1 MKRILTFILL
11 LCNLS
16 CHKNDGPVD
25 EVLQESKILLIGN
38 SFFKPYAQHLDH
50 LVEEAGI
57 ENHDATL
64 IFRGGEN
71 GRPINFWNDSNSDEH
86 QQIKNILDQGD
97 VMYFG
102 MTAGHD
108 SENPTEG
115 HRAWIEYAL
124 HNNPEVTVFIAIPN
138 IDYPADWDQL
148 VQDFGFNS
156 VQDLYSYFVNDVVHH
171 DIVDELRAEF
181 PSTNIFTIPTGWS
194 AVHLKQ
200 MYHDNALLDDI
211 ALFGPKPTSIF
222 TDDKGHQGQIVIETG
237 TLVWL
242 NGIYGIEI
250 ETFDYDSGFLTDL
263 NAIAQDII
271 DNHDANYK
279 Q

>member
-1 MKRILTFILL
+1 
-11 LCNLS
+11 
-16 CHKNDGPVD
+16 
-25 EVLQESKILLIGN
+25 
-38 SFFKPYAQHLDH
+38 
-50 LVEEAGI
+50 
-57 ENHDATL
+57 
-64 IFRGGEN
+64 
-71 GRPINFWNDSNSDEH
+71 
-86 QQIKNILDQGD
+86 
-97 VMYFG
+97 
-102 MTAGHD
+102 
-108 SENPTEG
+108 
-115 HRAWIEYAL
+115 L

-200 MYHDNALLDDI
+200 MYHDNAWWDDI